1 MTRFD
6 PAGPLRGELRPPP
19 DKSVTHRAAL
29 IGAMA
34 DGPTRITGY
43 LDSEDTRSTLRAVAA
58 VGAEVREGE
67 PDDRGGLFVEIEGV
81 GLRGARSAR
90 VDVGNAG
97 TLLRIMPGWL
107 AGQPEGE
114 WTFDGD
120 DSIRRRPVDRIA
132 DPLRL
137 MGAEVECRDG
147 RLPPLT
153 VRGSRLQ
160 GIDYEMP
167 VASAQVKSCL
177 LLAGLL
183 AESETAIHE
192 PIWTRDHTER
202 MLAAMGASLRRDG
215 DALVISPAERLE
227 AGDVPVPGDFSSAA
241 FFIAGALLVP
251 DSEVALREVGI
262 NRNRIGLLSI
272 LARMGVEMGGAHL
285 VRGSAEGPTRDLPTM
300 TVDEI
305 REPGPEPIATLH
317 VRAAPMHGAEI
328 TGADVPAAIDE
339 LPLLALLGCFAE
351 GETVVTGAEELR
363 AKESD
368 RISGVVDALSAL
380 GGDIEARPDGF
391 VVRGTGGLRGGR
403 LDARGDHRL
412 AMVGAIAGL
421 ASQEGVEVDG
431 FEAVAVS
438 YPRFERDLR
447 ALLAA

>member
-6 PAGPLRGELRPPP
+6 PSGPLQGELRPPP

-34 DGPTRITGY
+34 DGPTRITSY

-67 PDDRGGLFVEIEGV
+67 PDDHGGLFVEIEGIA
-81 GLRGARSAR
+81 LRGARPAQI
-90 VDVGNAG
+90 DVGNAG
-97 TLLRIMPGWL
+97 TLMRIMPGWL
-107 AGQPEGE
+107 AGQPDGE

-132 DPLRL
+132 APLRL
-137 MGAEVECRDG
+137 MGADIDCRDE
-147 RLPPLT
+147 RLPPLR
-153 VRGSRLQ
+153 VRGSRLR

-183 AESETAIHE
+183 AEGETTIRE
-192 PIWTRDHTER
+192 PLSTRDHTER
-202 MLAAMGASLRRDG
+202 MLAAMGAEIRRKG
-215 DALVISPAERLE
+215 DALIVSPAERLE

-241 FFIAGALLVP
+241 FVIAGALVVP
-251 DSEVALREVGI
+251 ESEVSLREVGI

-272 LARMGVEMGGAHL
+272 ASRMGVEMGGAHE
-285 VRGSAEGPTRDLPTM
+285 EGRAM
-300 TVDEI
+300 TVRDI
-305 REPGPEPIATLH
+305 REPGPEPVATLH
-317 VRAAPMHGAEI
+317 VRSAPLHGVEI
-328 TGADVPAAIDE
+328 TAADVPAAIDE

-368 RISGVVDALSAL
+368 RISGVVEGLAGL
-380 GGDIEARPDGF
+380 GADIEAHPDGF

-421 ASQEGVEVDG
+421 ASEDGVEVEG

-447 ALLAA
+447 ALLA

>member
-6 PAGPLRGELRPPP
+6 PAGPLVGELRPPP

-34 DGPTRITGY
+34 DGPTRVTGY
-43 LDSEDTRSTLRAVAA
+43 LDSEDTRATLRAVAA

-67 PDDRGGLFVEIEGV
+67 ADDHGGFFVEIEGV
-81 GLRGARSAR
+81 GLRGARSAEI
-90 VDVGNAG
+90 DVGNAG

-120 DSIRRRPVDRIA
+120 ESIRRRPVDRIA
-132 DPLRL
+132 DPLRQ
-137 MGAEVECRDG
+137 MGADVECREE
-147 RLPPLT
+147 RLPPLRL
-153 VRGSRLQ
+153 RGSRLH

-167 VASAQVKSCL
+167 IASAQVKSCL

-183 AESETAIHE
+183 ADGETAIHE
-192 PIWTRDHTER
+192 PLWTRDHTER
-202 MLAAMGASLRRDG
+202 MLAAMGASIRRENDT
-215 DALVISPAERLE
+215 LIVSPAERLE

-241 FFIAGALLVP
+241 FFIVGALLVP
-251 DSEVALREVGI
+251 GSEVALREVGI

-272 LARMGVEMGGAHL
+272 LSRMGVEMGGAHE
-285 VRGSAEGPTRDLPTM
+285 RERAM
-300 TVDEI
+300 TVHEI
-305 REPGPEPIATLH
+305 REPGPEPIATLR
-317 VRAAPMHGAEI
+317 VRNSPLHGVEI
-328 TGADVPAAIDE
+328 GAADVPAAIDE
-339 LPLLALLGCFAE
+339 LPLLALVACFAE
-351 GETVVTGAEELR
+351 GETVVGGAAELR

-368 RISGVVDALSAL
+368 RISGVVDGLSAL
-380 GGDIEARPDGF
+380 GADIEGRPDGF
-391 VVRGTGGLRGGR
+391 AVRGTGGLRGGR
-403 LDARGDHRL
+403 LHARGDHRL

-421 ASQEGVEVDG
+421 ASREGVEVEG

-447 ALLAA
+447 ALLA

>member
-6 PAGPLRGELRPPP
+6 PGGPLHGELRPPP

-34 DGPTRITGY
+34 DGPTRVTGY
-43 LDSEDTRSTLRAVAA
+43 LDSEDTRATLRAVAA
-58 VGAEVREGE
+58 VGAGVREGE
-67 PDDRGGLFVEIEGV
+67 PDENGGLFVEIEGV
-81 GLRGARSAR
+81 GLRGARPAAI
-90 VDVGNAG
+90 DVANAG

-107 AGQPEGE
+107 AGQSEGE

-120 DSIRRRPVDRIA
+120 ESIRQRPVDRIA

-137 MGAEVECRDG
+137 MGAEVDCRDG
-147 RLPPLT
+147 RLPPLR
-153 VRGSRLQ
+153 VRGSGLH

-183 AESETAIHE
+183 ADSETAIHE
-192 PIWTRDHTER
+192 PVPTRDHTER
-202 MLAAMGASLRRDG
+202 MLAAMGASLRREG
-215 DALVISPAERLE
+215 DVVTISPAERLE

-241 FFIAGALLVP
+241 FFIAGALLLP
-251 DSEVALREVGI
+251 GSEVGLREVGI

-272 LARMGVEMGGAHL
+272 LSRMGVEMGGPHESGRALAVH
-285 VRGSAEGPTRDLPTM
+285 
-300 TVDEI
+300 EI
-305 REPGPEPIATLH
+305 REPGPEPIATLQ
-317 VRAAPMHGAEI
+317 VRSAPLRGAEV
-328 TGADVPAAIDE
+328 TAADVPAAIDE
-339 LPLLALLGCFAE
+339 LPLLALLACFAD
-351 GETVVTGAEELR
+351 GETVLSGAEELR

-368 RISGVVDALSAL
+368 RIAGVVEGLSGL
-380 GGDIEARPDGF
+380 GAEIEARPDGF
-391 VVRGTGGLRGGR
+391 AVRGTGELRGGT

-421 ASQEGVEVDG
+421 ASKEGVEVDG

-447 ALLAA
+447 GLLA

>member
-34 DGPTRITGY
+34 DGPTRVTGY
-43 LDSEDTRSTLRAVAA
+43 LDSEDTRATLRAVAA
-58 VGAEVREGE
+58 VGAEILEGDA
-67 PDDRGGLFVEIEGV
+67 DDHGGFFVEIEGV
-81 GLRGARSAR
+81 GLRGARPAAI
-90 VDVGNAG
+90 DVGNAG
-97 TLLRIMPGWL
+97 TLLRLMPGWL

-137 MGAEVECRDG
+137 MGADVECRDG
-147 RLPPLT
+147 RLPPLR
-153 VRGSRLQ
+153 VRGTRLH

-167 VASAQVKSCL
+167 IASAQVKSCL

-183 AESETAIHE
+183 AEGETSIRE
-192 PIWTRDHTER
+192 PIATRDHTER
-202 MLAAMGASLRRDG
+202 MLAAMGASLRREG
-215 DALVISPAERLE
+215 DVLTISPSERLE

-251 DSEVALREVGI
+251 GSEVALREVGI

-272 LARMGVEMGGAHL
+272 LSRMGVEMGGAHE
-285 VRGSAEGPTRDLPTM
+285 EGRAM
-300 TVDEI
+300 TVDDI

-317 VRAAPMHGAEI
+317 VRDASLHGADV
-328 TGADVPAAIDE
+328 TAADVPAAIDE
-339 LPLLALLGCFAE
+339 LPLLALLACFAE
-351 GETVVTGAEELR
+351 GETVLGGAQELR

-368 RISGVVDALSAL
+368 RISGVVEGLSGL
-380 GGDIEARPDGF
+380 GADIEARPDGF
-391 VVRGTGGLRGGR
+391 AVRGTGGLRGGTI
-403 LDARGDHRL
+403 DARGDHRL

-421 ASQEGVEVDG
+421 ASQQGVEVDG
-431 FEAVAVS
+431 FDAVAVS

-447 ALLAA
+447 ALLA

>member
-1 MTRFD
+1 MTRFE

-19 DKSVTHRAAL
+19 DKSISHRAAL

-34 DGPTRITGY
+34 DGPTRVSGY

-58 VGAEVREGE
+58 VGAEVREGDA
-67 PDDRGGLFVEIEGV
+67 DDNGGFFVEVEGI
-81 GLRGARSAR
+81 GLRGARPAKI
-90 VDVGNAG
+90 DVGNAG

-107 AGQPEGE
+107 AGQPQGE

-132 DPLRL
+132 EPLRL
-137 MGAEVECRDG
+137 MGADVECRDG
-147 RLPPLT
+147 RLPPLR
-153 VRGSRLQ
+153 VRGSQLR

-183 AESETAIHE
+183 AESESAIHE
-192 PIWTRDHTER
+192 PIRTRDHTER
-202 MLAAMGASLRRDG
+202 MLAAMGASIRRED
-215 DALVISPAERLE
+215 DALIVAPVERLE
-227 AGDVPVPGDFSSAA
+227 AGDIAVPGDFSSAA
-241 FFIAGALLVP
+241 FFIAAALLVP
-251 DSEVALREVGI
+251 ESEVSLREVGI

-272 LARMGVEMGGAHL
+272 LARMGVEMGGAHEQ
-285 VRGSAEGPTRDLPTM
+285 GKAM
-300 TVDEI
+300 TVHDI
-305 REPGPEPIATLH
+305 REPGPEPVATLQ
-317 VRAAPMHGAEI
+317 VRNAPLQA
-328 TGADVPAAIDE
+328 TDVTAADVPAAIDE
-339 LPLLALLGCFAE
+339 LPLLALLACFAD
-351 GETVVTGAEELR
+351 GETVLEGAQELR

-368 RISGVVDALSAL
+368 RIAGVVDGLSGL
-380 GGDIEARPDGF
+380 GAEIEARPDGF
-391 VVRGTGGLRGGR
+391 AVRGTGGLRGGS

-447 ALLAA
+447 GLLA